1 MDEIVS
7 TIKSF
12 FNISFSFICYFYF
25 FSLKE
30 SFYSLTQTLNKNH
43 DDSAKKI
50 KERWLQKSTCKFLL
64 INNFTY
70 FK

>member
-7 TIKSF
+7 RIRSF
-12 FNISFSFICYFYF
+12 KMLNKFVFFF

-30 SFYSLTQTLNKNH
+30 SFYLLTQTLNKNH

-50 KERWLQKSTCKFLL
+50 KERWLKNPTCKFLFI
-64 INNFTY
+64 IN
-70 FK
+70 